1 MIHTEQ
7 GERVANFR
15 AVIWLFSLKMSA
27 IIFNIIHWCHC
38 SSCLKAGGVLND
50 LEKRGIY
57 WGVWHTK
64 GWGWVAWSDTLWQE
78 GVNGPWH
85 DAQCRRI
92 LQHSM
97 DRNFSA
103 AIWEESLSLQ
113 GDAVRLR
120 LLFSLQ
126 SQRDVAH
133 QPYVATPRGREGQ
146 REELQD
152 KRLQGPS
159 LLDCLLSRPWNTSE
173 EGLSLIAECCAESL
187 YY

>member
-1 MIHTEQ
+1 MTWKK
-7 GERVANFR
+7 GEYIQVCGTHA
-15 AVIWLFSLKMSA
+15 
-27 IIFNIIHWCHC
+27 
-38 SSCLKAGGVLND
+38 
-50 LEKRGIY
+50 RGC
-57 WGVWHTK
+57 
-64 GWGWVAWSDTLWQE
+64 VAWSDTLWHE

-92 LQHSM
+92 LQDSM
-97 DRNFSA
+97 DRTFSA

-152 KRLQGPS
+152 KRLRGPS
-159 LLDCLLSRPWNTSE
+159 LLDCLLSHP
-173 EGLSLIAECCAESL
+173 
-187 YY
+187 